1 MSQVTLPITWFVC
14 TGFPTEVKMNDLEK
28 RVISQNRNFLE
39 NKLDVKD
46 ILTLLIQESV
56 ITDDDEE
63 RIRKE
68 ATRTDQ
74 AKKLLSILPYKEDSF
89 SCLVK
94 CVEKTQRFIAKK
106 LQTWKTELVEE
117 WTVIGETNCL
127 LYFYIHVSY

>member
-1 MSQVTLPITWFVC
+1 
-14 TGFPTEVKMNDLEK
+14 MNDLEK

-46 ILTLLIQESV
+46 LLTLLIQESV

-94 CVEKTQRFIAKK
+94 CVEETQRFIAKK
-106 LQTWKTELVEE
+106 LQTWKTELVDE
-117 WTVIGETNCL
+117 WTVMGETNCL
-127 LYFYIHVSY
+127 LYCYYS